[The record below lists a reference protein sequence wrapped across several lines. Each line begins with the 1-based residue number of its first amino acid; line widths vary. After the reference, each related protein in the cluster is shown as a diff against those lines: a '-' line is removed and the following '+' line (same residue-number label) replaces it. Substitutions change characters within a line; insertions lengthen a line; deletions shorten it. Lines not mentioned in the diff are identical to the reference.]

1 MKNIP
6 LNRPSGQRSCLRMF
20 TLIALAVSGVVRFS
34 PDQAVASNPS
44 PVAEPLRAGASQI
57 SFALPV
63 WIHIPEDVQASKAPI
78 LIVMHGARRNAD
90 RYRDQWIDA
99 ANAEGLIVVA
109 PAFSRDDFPNAA
121 GYNLGAVFEGDGT
134 TAREESL
141 WAFSAIEPLFDHIVA
156 SLDGAQTHYSIY
168 GHSAG
173 SQFVHRFLFFKPDA
187 RVKRY
192 IAANAGWYTFADPA
206 IAFPFGLGGLEIS
219 EEAIQQALAKDVI
232 IALGDKDSD
241 PNSRLLNKSE
251 GAMRQG
257 PHRYARGQAFFAAA
271 KALATEKG
279 WKFGWSKREVKGVA
293 HSNGDM
299 ASRVADLVR

>member
-1 MKNIP
+1 M
-6 LNRPSGQRSCLRMF
+6 
-20 TLIALAVSGVVRFS
+20 
-34 PDQAVASNPS
+34 
-44 PVAEPLRAGASQI
+44 
-57 SFALPV
+57 
-63 WIHIPEDVQASKAPI
+63 
-78 LIVMHGARRNAD
+78 
-90 RYRDQWIDA
+90 
-99 ANAEGLIVVA
+99 A

-219 EEAIQQALAKDVI
+219 EEAIQQALAKDVF